1 MFSDFFYLGKI
12 TKQFGIKGELVVFL
26 DTDEPEKYYQMQSVY
41 LDIEGEPIP
50 FCIEEIKIKNDN
62 QIIVKFEDIN
72 QDQSSRYVG
81 VELYL
86 PLAMLPKLT
95 GNKFYYHEVIGFEV
109 VDKYLGVLGHIK
121 EILDY
126 PHQAIFNI
134 ANPKGEILLP
144 IVDKYIINVDRATK
158 SIQVQA
164 PEDLIA
170 LYIGQPDKE

>member
-12 TKQFGIKGELVVFL
+12 TKQFGIKGELVVYL
-26 DTDEPEKYYQMQSVY
+26 DTDEPEKYYQMRSVY

-50 FCIEEIKIKNDN
+50 FCVEEIKIKNDN

-95 GNKFYYHEVIGFEV
+95 GNKFYYHE
-109 VDKYLGVLGHIK
+109 
-121 EILDY
+121 EILEY

-144 IVDKYIINVDRATK
+144 IVDKYIINVDRETK

-164 PEDLIA
+164 PKDLIS
-170 LYIGQPDKE
+170 LYIGQSDKA